1 MFENILFAKKR
12 VEHRSYLLLKPKSYI
27 VWSCEPIENWKK
39 AESAFSKVQKIILFW
54 RFFIVFVHQDEN
66 SS

>member
-1 MFENILFAKKR
+1 M
-12 VEHRSYLLLKPKSYI
+12 KPKSYI

-54 RFFIVFVHQDEN
+54 IFFIVFVHQDEN